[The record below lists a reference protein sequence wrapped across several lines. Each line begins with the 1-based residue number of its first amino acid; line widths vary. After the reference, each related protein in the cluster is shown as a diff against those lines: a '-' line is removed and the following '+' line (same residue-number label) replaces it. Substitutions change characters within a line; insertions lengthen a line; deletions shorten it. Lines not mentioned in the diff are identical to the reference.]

1 MLSNGSI
8 PNPRQLDPNQEYRKL
23 PSVDS
28 LLREPSVALLAAEHG
43 HAPTTE
49 ALRELLTEARREIS
63 SGQPAPA
70 PNVWPTQLE
79 RHLRARNVPLL
90 RPVINATGIV
100 IHTNLGRAPLS
111 DAARRAVDEVAAG
124 YSNLEYDLD
133 AGQRGSRHEHPR
145 GALRE
150 LTGAADA
157 LVVNNAAAAL
167 FLTLTALCREREV
180 LISRSELVEIGG
192 GFRIPDVLR
201 QSGAILREV
210 GTTNRT
216 HLRDFAEPLAED
228 IGAQIAAIL
237 RVHSSNFRQV
247 GFVTMP
253 EHAELAQLTREVRK
267 KREEEAY
274 RTRRN
279 AEERELES
287 LTIRVNPRQSAS
299 NFFFIDDIGSG
310 ALLDTAQYGLAP
322 EPTVQASLAA
332 GADVVIFSGDKLL
345 GGPQAGI
352 IVGGAEAVAALRR
365 HPLARALR
373 VDKLTL
379 AALEATLRSYQ
390 AGRAAAEIPVWQMI
404 SAAPETLHSRAS
416 AWRERLVGLG
426 IDAAQLDVIAGES
439 AVGGG
444 SLPGETLPTHLLT
457 LAAGPHGPD
466 DVATRLRTG
475 PVPIICR
482 IQNNRLTFDP
492 RTTIVAQEATL
503 LEGIAEA
510 LR

>member
-1 MLSNGSI
+1 MHTNGS
-8 PNPRQLDPNQEYRKL
+8 PPDPSQEYRKL
-23 PSVDS
+23 PSVDA

-43 HAPTTE
+43 RDPTAE
-49 ALRELLTEARREIS
+49 ALRDLLAEARREIS
-63 SGQPAPA
+63 SGQPAP
-70 PNVWPTQLE
+70 PPHVWPTQLD
-79 RHLRARNVPLL
+79 RHLRARNVPQL

-111 DAARRAVDEVAAG
+111 DAARRAISEVAAG
-124 YSNLEYDLD
+124 YSNLEYDLE
-133 AGQRGSRHEHPR
+133 AGRRGSRHEHPR
-145 GALRE
+145 VALQE
-150 LTGAADA
+150 LTGAEDA

-167 FLTLTALCREREV
+167 FLTLTALCRGREV

-228 IGAQIAAIL
+228 VDNKIAAML

-253 EHAELAQLTREVRK
+253 ARAELGQLAGEVNRE
-267 KREEEAY
+267 REELWM
-274 RTRRN
+274 RKN
-279 AEERELES
+279 AEERRS
-287 LTIRVNPRQSAS
+287 DSSKIRVSPRSS
-299 NFFFIDDIGSG
+299 TSKLFFIDDVGSG
-310 ALLDTAQYGLAP
+310 ALLDTAQYGLSP
-322 EPTVQASLAA
+322 EPTVQASLDA

-352 IVGGAEAVAALRR
+352 IIGGAEAIALLRR

-379 AALEATLRSYQ
+379 AALEATLRSYR

-404 SAAPETLHSRAS
+404 SASPEALQARAS
-416 AWRERLVGLG
+416 AWRERLVG
-426 IDAAQLDVIAGES
+426 
-439 AVGGG
+439 VG
-444 SLPGETLPTHLLT
+444 H
-457 LAAGPHGPD
+457 
-466 DVATRLRTG
+466 
-475 PVPIICR
+475 
-482 IQNNRLTFDP
+482 
-492 RTTIVAQEATL
+492 
-503 LEGIAEA
+503 
-510 LR
+510 